1 MAQQGVTKFDKASKH
16 ILIVAL
22 STTVLGVIAAAIVPG
37 VGSISALNG
46 QSLLAIFA
54 GAAIGALVTAHD
66 KIGNWLMNGVVTGGV
81 TVMFTSLLLGA
92 WEISTLAIAS
102 TVFAG
107 SFLSTVAAKYYN
119 SKRH

>member
-37 VGSISALNG
+37 VGSTSALNG
-46 QSLLAIFA
+46 QSLLAIFS
-54 GAAIGALVTAHD
+54 GAAIGAVVTAHD

-81 TVMFTSLLLGA
+81 TVIFTSLLLGA

-102 TVFAG
+102 TVFVG